1 MDLQRI
7 NVKLLATAPP
17 DFSVDSFL
25 AIFGRWR
32 NDAENPAGW
41 FDLAD
46 YAHMPKGT
54 GVVLVGKQ
62 GNFSIDLGDPGPG
75 LLYCGKQDYSGPVE
89 QRITETFERCLALV
103 KPLLTEP
110 EYPADLKIQ
119 PGSWELAIN
128 DRLDSP
134 NTAATDQDLRPGI
147 SAALD
152 TVFGPGAY
160 SIEREPDPQKRYGF
174 SIRASQ
180 ITKIDD
186 LFRS

>member
-7 NVKLLATAPP
+7 NVKLLAGAPR

-32 NDAENPAGW
+32 NDAENPAAW

-46 YAHMPKGT
+46 YAHMPKGA

-75 LLYCGKQDYSGPVE
+75 LLYCGKKDYSGSVE

-103 KPLLTEP
+103 KPLLGEP
-110 EYPADLKIQ
+110 EYPAELKIQ

-128 DRLDSP
+128 DRLDAP
-134 NTAATDQDLRPGI
+134 NTATTDENLRPGI

-160 SIEREPDPQKRYGF
+160 AIEREPDPQKRYGF

-180 ITKIDD
+180 ITAIDD
-186 LFRS
+186 LFRG

>member
-7 NVKLLATAPP
+7 NLKLLADAPP

-32 NDAENPAGW
+32 NDATNPAAW

-46 YAHMPKGT
+46 YAHMPKGA

-89 QRITETFERCLALV
+89 QRITETFQRCLALV

-110 EYPADLKIQ
+110 EYPSDLEVQ
-119 PGSWELAIN
+119 PGKWELAIN

-134 NTAATDQDLRPGI
+134 NTGATDRELRPGI

-160 SIEREPDPQKRYGF
+160 AMEREPDPQKRYGF
-174 SIRASQ
+174 SIRSSQ
-180 ITKIDD
+180 ITTIDD
-186 LFRS
+186 LFPG

>member
-7 NVKLLATAPP
+7 NLKLLADAPP

-32 NDAENPAGW
+32 NDATNPAAW

-46 YAHMPKGT
+46 YAHMPKGA

-89 QRITETFERCLALV
+89 QRITETFQRCLALV

-110 EYPADLKIQ
+110 EYPPDLEVQ
-119 PGSWELAIN
+119 PGKWELAIN

-134 NTAATDQDLRPGI
+134 NTGATDRELRPGI

-160 SIEREPDPQKRYGF
+160 AMERESDPQKRYGF
-174 SIRASQ
+174 SIRSSQ
-180 ITKIDD
+180 ITTIDD
-186 LFRS
+186 LFPG